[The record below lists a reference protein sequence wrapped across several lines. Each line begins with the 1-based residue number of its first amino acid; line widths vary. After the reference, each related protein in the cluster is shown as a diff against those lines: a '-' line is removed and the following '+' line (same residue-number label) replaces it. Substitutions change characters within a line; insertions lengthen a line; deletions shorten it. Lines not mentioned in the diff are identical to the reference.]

1 MPIITDIFFDLD
13 HTLWD
18 FDRNSEKA
26 FEALLAAHQI
36 PVALEDFLEVYI
48 PINEQ
53 YWVAYRENKVS
64 AQQLKI
70 GRLKDTFKLFA
81 IKLTDLDLQLMAE
94 QYLELLTEFNSLF
107 ADAIPTLQYL
117 YPQYNLHII
126 TNGFDK
132 VQQIKIDRSGLRSYF
147 KSVTTSEEVGVKK
160 PDAKIF
166 YQALDKAQAKAH
178 KTMMI
183 GDNYEADIQGAL
195 NIGMRVI
202 HYNYHK
208 EQVPKDIKQITD
220 LSNLTKEL

>member
-1 MPIITDIFFDLD
+1 MAIITDIFFDLD

-18 FDRNSEKA
+18 FDKNSEKA
-26 FEALLAAHQI
+26 FEALLAAYQI
-36 PVALEDFLEVYI
+36 PIALEDFLEVYI

-53 YWVAYRENKVS
+53 YWIAYRENKVS

-94 QYLELLTEFNSLF
+94 QYLKLLTEFNSLF

-166 YQALDKAQAKAH
+166 YQALGKAQAKAH

-195 NIGMRVI
+195 NIGMQVI